1 MGQNLST
8 TGTLRF
14 HIVKEGAEAQRLLDE
29 AEKKDFYLADCK
41 DDHANALSRDACSY
55 TVRAMTLHDY
65 KLFEVVVENTRDLLP
80 KRLLH
85 ELSTVYLVQLNQ
97 SAEGGMP
104 HTRPDAVIC
113 YPDISHTFSVITL
126 LHELWHVHQRQHEA
140 WWREV
145 LARLGWQPWQE
156 GQLPLR
162 LESHRR
168 FNPDTIDSP
177 LWCYRQTW
185 VPVPVFRDV
194 TRPRVGEVMIWF
206 YHITLKYHV
215 KSPPREMEEMYR
227 GLPMSAYEHPREL
240 VAYLL
245 SDPARHS
252 ECPALGQLIDAVGA
266 ISLPSE

>member
-1 MGQNLST
+1 MGQGTST
-8 TGTLRF
+8 TGTIQF
-14 HIVKEGAEAQRLLDE
+14 HIVKDIAEAQRLLDN

-41 DDHANALSRDACSY
+41 DDHINALSRVACSY
-55 TVRAMTLHDY
+55 TTRPMTIQDY

-80 KRLLH
+80 QRLRH
-85 ELSTVYLVQLNQ
+85 ELTTVYLVQLDQ

-113 YPDISHTFSVITL
+113 YPNIANTFSVSTL
-126 LHELWHVHQRQHEA
+126 LHELWHVHQRQHET
-140 WWREV
+140 WWRQV
-145 LARLGWQPWQE
+145 FARLGWQPWQE
-156 GQLPLR
+156 GHLPLR

-177 LWCYRQTW
+177 LWCYQKTW
-185 VPVPVFRDV
+185 VPVPIFRDITHPKINEV
-194 TRPRVGEVMIWF
+194 TIWF

-215 KSPPREMEEMYR
+215 KSPPKEMETIYR

-245 SDPARHS
+245 SDPVKHS
-252 ECPALGQLIDAVGA
+252 ECPALGPLVDAVGA